1 MMNKRLMD
9 LVPESK
15 RLIYIAVFFQWLA
28 LLANMTMIF
37 SVTHLINAAL
47 NDNFD
52 GLPITFASFAG
63 AIVIRFACLRMSGKS
78 SFAASERVKT
88 VLRTKIYTK
97 LLALGADYKDSIS
110 TSEVTQLMSEGV
122 EQLETYFG
130 QYMPQLYYAVL
141 APVTLFAALSFVNM
155 KSAGILLACVPLI
168 PVLIMAVQKLA
179 KRLLS
184 KYWKRYTDLGDI
196 FLENVQGLT
205 TLKIYQADE
214 YKHEQMNQHA
224 ELFRKATMKVLTMQ
238 LNSISIM
245 DLVAYGG
252 AALGVVTAVSELSAG
267 NITLVNAL
275 AIILL
280 SAEFFIPMRLLGSF
294 FHIAMNGMAASKKI
308 FKLLDTAAEAD
319 GTEALAQTDRSITLD
334 GVDFS
339 YTEDRIILKDIN
351 MNISENSFAAII
363 GESGCGK
370 STVAALLTGENKGY
384 EGSVKIGNKQLCAIA
399 ESCLMKHITLV
410 SDNSYLFAGTVR
422 DNLLMGNGSATDEE
436 LLHVLEEVNILEFLQ
451 SENGINTVLT
461 EKGANLSG
469 GQRQRIALARAIL
482 HDSPIYI
489 FDEATSNIDAESEEI
504 IMKVI
509 YELAKIKTVL
519 FISHRL
525 ANVVNA
531 DRIFVLKNGIL
542 CEQGTHTR
550 LMQNGGVYAE
560 LYGTQQELERY
571 AGGEVYA

>member
-1 MMNKRLMD
+1 
-9 LVPESK
+9 
-15 RLIYIAVFFQWLA
+15 
-28 LLANMTMIF
+28 
-37 SVTHLINAAL
+37 
-47 NDNFD
+47 
-52 GLPITFASFAG
+52 
-63 AIVIRFACLRMSGKS
+63 
-78 SFAASERVKT
+78 
-88 VLRTKIYTK
+88 
-97 LLALGADYKDSIS
+97 
-110 TSEVTQLMSEGV
+110 
-122 EQLETYFG
+122 
-130 QYMPQLYYAVL
+130 
-141 APVTLFAALSFVNM
+141 
-155 KSAGILLACVPLI
+155 
-168 PVLIMAVQKLA
+168 
-179 KRLLS
+179 
-184 KYWKRYTDLGDI
+184 
-196 FLENVQGLT
+196 
-205 TLKIYQADE
+205 
-214 YKHEQMNQHA
+214 
-224 ELFRKATMKVLTMQ
+224 
-238 LNSISIM
+238 
-245 DLVAYGG
+245 
-252 AALGVVTAVSELSAG
+252 
-267 NITLVNAL
+267 
-275 AIILL
+275 
-280 SAEFFIPMRLLGSF
+280 
-294 FHIAMNGMAASKKI
+294 
-308 FKLLDTAAEAD
+308 
-319 GTEALAQTDRSITLD
+319 LAQTDRSITLD